1 MTRTSEGLA
10 AFVVDQLE
18 ELYRRMWVLRLL
30 DMALEQLRI
39 EGLINGPLQGFV
51 GAAHPPDGRVGHDVV
66 EELQVVVAGNAE
78 DLRDAEFG
86 EPVE

>member
-1 MTRTSEGLA
+1 M
-10 AFVVDQLE
+10 
-18 ELYRRMWVLRLL
+18 
-30 DMALEQLRI
+30 
-39 EGLINGPLQGFV
+39 
-51 GAAHPPDGRVGHDVV
+51 GHDVV